1 MEKNVW
7 RGSKFAT
14 RIQEIDKLQNR
25 KSSRKMFMVD
35 KTIKITKRRCLGMAT
50 QDGIVRGD
58 MMGLD
63 GPMQDDETNP
73 FGFEPGPD
81 FTLEAFEKYAND
93 FKGQYFRKAGDVNPV
108 CNQHFLENQWEPSV
122 DDIEG
127 EYWRIVEK
135 PTEEIEVL
143 YGADVDA
150 GVFGSGFPRA
160 SSPME
165 SCSDYEENYITS
177 GWNLNNLARLPGSL
191 LSFES
196 SDISGVV
203 VPWLYVGMCFSSF
216 CWHVEDHHLYS
227 INYMHW
233 GAPKVWYGIPGNY
246 SSTLEAA
253 MKKKLP
259 DLFEEQPNLLH
270 KLVTQVSPSILIS
283 EGVPVHRCVQN
294 PGEFVLTFPRAY
306 HCGFSCGFNCAEAVN
321 IAPLDWL
328 PYGQN
333 AVEIYREQKR
343 KTTISHDKLLLGAA
357 REAVT
362 AQWELQLSK
371 KSTGENLR
379 WKEVC
384 GKDKILANALK
395 TRVEMEQ
402 MKREYLCSMA
412 CKVKMDGSFDTC
424 NERECIICLY
434 DLHLSAVS
442 CSRCPDKFAC
452 LNHIKQLC
460 SCDLSDRNFLFRYEI
475 WELSVLIEAV
485 EGKLSAI
492 YKWAKKYLGMDLSSH
507 VSKEKLKGQEANKKL
522 YRTLSYSKFPEGND
536 CKHTRLVLSAPL
548 ENSLPWKSVMEEP
561 NSNYAEAILNFSV
574 REPHSCDV
582 ANGQSTSY
590 QISSCGNGRLNYE
603 NKLIEDR
610 IKEWNFHL
618 NESIKENPSVRNDLD
633 SDCPKKSPHIGKV
646 VQRLN
651 YNVEAL
657 NFGVV
662 CSGILWSSS
671 LAIFPKGF
679 KSRVTY
685 TSVLDPTKECYYIS
699 EILDAGPLGP
709 LFKVKV
715 EQCPTEIFMH
725 MSVYKCWDL
734 VREKVNQEI
743 RKQQKSGRVELPP
756 LQPPESINGFEMFGF
771 CSPLIIQGIEA
782 ADRDKICTE
791 YWNTRPIKVE
801 RCNSFS
807 K

>member
-7 RGSKFAT
+7 RSSKFAT
-14 RIQEIDKLQNR
+14 RVQEIDKLQNR
-25 KSSRKMFMVD
+25 NSSRIMSMVN
-35 KTIKITKRRCLGMAT
+35 KTIKTTKRGCFGMAT

-63 GPMQDDETNP
+63 GPMQDDENP

-81 FTLEAFEKYAND
+81 FTLEAFKKYAND
-93 FKGQYFRKAGDVNPV
+93 FKGQYFRKVGDANPV
-108 CNQHFLENQWEPSV
+108 CNQHLLENQWEPSV

-143 YGADVDA
+143 YGADVET
-150 GVFGSGFPRA
+150 GVFGSGFPRV

-165 SCSDYEENYITS
+165 SCSDYEENCITS

-270 KLVTQVSPSILIS
+270 KLVTQLSPSILIS
-283 EGVPVHRCVQN
+283 EGVPVRRCVQN

-333 AVEIYREQKR
+333 AVEIYREQRR
-343 KTTISHDKLLLGAA
+343 KTTISHDRLLLGAA
-357 REAVT
+357 REAVR
-362 AQWELQLSK
+362 AQWELQLLK
-371 KSTGENLR
+371 KSTVENLR

-384 GKDKILANALK
+384 GKDKILAKALK

-402 MKREYLCSMA
+402 MKREYLCTLA
-412 CKVKMDGSFDTC
+412 CKVNMDGSFDTC

-442 CSRCPDKFAC
+442 CSRCPEKFAC
-452 LNHIKQLC
+452 LNHIMQLC

-492 YKWAKKYLGMDLSSH
+492 YKWAKKYLGMDLSYY
-507 VSKEKLKGQEANKKL
+507 VSKDRPKGQEANKNL
-522 YRTLSYSKFPEGND
+522 YSTLSYSKFPLGND
-536 CKHTRLVLSAPL
+536 CKHTQLVLSAPL
-548 ENSLPWKSVMEEP
+548 ENSQSWTSVMEEP
-561 NSNYAEAILNFSV
+561 NSNYAGDIQNFSV
-574 REPHSCDV
+574 SDV

-590 QISSCGNGRLNYE
+590 RLSSCGSGRLNDE
-603 NKLIEDR
+603 NELIKDR
-610 IKEWNFHL
+610 SKEWNFHS
-618 NESIKENPSVRNDLD
+618 NESIKENPSARNDLD
-633 SDCPKKSPHIGKV
+633 SHYPKKCPRIGKV

-651 YNVEAL
+651 CNVEAL
-657 NFGVV
+657 DFGVV
-662 CSGILWSSS
+662 RSGNLWSSS

-685 TSVLDPTKECYYIS
+685 ISVLDPTKECCYIS

-715 EQCPTEIFMH
+715 EQSPTEIFMH

-734 VREKVNQEI
+734 VRERVNQEI
-743 RKQQKSGRVELPP
+743 WKQHKSGREELPP

-771 CSPLIIQGIEA
+771 FSPLIIQGIEA

-801 RCNSFS
+801 RSNSFYE
-807 K
+807 